1 MSSAAE
7 IGATWLSC
15 ESVANA
21 CEKQRGAPL
30 SAERREAVRGEA
42 APSDLDAARFE
53 RLIHVELAHAQR
65 PARELERLRLV
76 GELGDDVVRPRDL
89 DEAAERVGRLDGER
103 ALLARQVLDHDLQL
117 EGSITGYKRDAGAR
131 RRTFI
136 AVGGFAPGSG
146 VAIARAVVRWPRASL
161 CSERARA
168 TNEAAAAAA
177 PPLPRFRR

>member
-65 PARELERLRLV
+65 PARELERLGLV
-76 GELGDDVVRPRDL
+76 GELGDDVVRSRHL
-89 DEAAERVGRLDGER
+89 DEAADRVGRLDGER

-136 AVGGFAPGSG
+136 AVAEIGSDEGASDSGASDMVGVERGSKFGGLLHWSHFQNLL
-146 VAIARAVVRWPRASL
+146 RTL
-161 CSERARA
+161 K
-168 TNEAAAAAA
+168 
-177 PPLPRFRR
+177 